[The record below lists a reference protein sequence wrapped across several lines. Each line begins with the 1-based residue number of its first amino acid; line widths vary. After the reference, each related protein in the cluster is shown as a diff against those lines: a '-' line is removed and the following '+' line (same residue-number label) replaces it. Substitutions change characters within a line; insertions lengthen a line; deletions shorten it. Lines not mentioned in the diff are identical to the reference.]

1 MNWAESPD
9 LMEIFLQEID
19 ERSERLIKGAGDLF
33 ATVIDAESLDEL
45 VRDAHTLK
53 GSAHMIG
60 KADLGAA
67 AAGLERVW
75 KLLQSKDLQPTNE
88 IAAALEATAKLLPD
102 AARDVRHRADLADA
116 TDQLSRIAES
126 IADDPIVHPE
136 PEDPTPVGGSA
147 ARMSHMPP
155 SADMP
160 GPKRPLEA
168 PLRIPSPVP
177 DQLEVPVERVP
188 ATKLPDLSESEL
200 GGLLRGLKD
209 ELSSTVTRVDT
220 GDLYQLI
227 NRAVEIGLETEAL
240 ADLTHVAIEGADPK
254 KLLIA
259 WRGQLARLSAEVAQ
273 LQDWAVS
280 LANIPVGEAASTFP
294 QLSRFLSRKLDK
306 DVTFEMSGTDLMIDR
321 QIVDL
326 IREPLRHLVVNAID
340 HGIEPAHER
349 LAAGKPA
356 TGTVTL
362 AAEIRDERLVI
373 EVTDDGRGVP
383 WADVE
388 ALARRRGL
396 STGKSEVESH
406 LFRPGFTTVAKVTEF
421 SGTGEG
427 LALVADA
434 ADKVGGSVEI
444 RSAGGRGT
452 SVTLDLPKSLILQ
465 DVVIVAVGQSFFAL
479 PAASVLGSVTISPS
493 QQTVIDGATTISFRN
508 ESVPVISLAKVIGL
522 NSDDASDQDALVV
535 STRSG
540 LIAVTVDEI
549 IDQRRVAVKSLGPIL
564 EGADHLA
571 GAAFLGGGDVL
582 VVVDQNHLGEQ
593 ARRPVEAHGAKH
605 RILVVDDS
613 SGVRQLI
620 AATLRSKGFDV
631 IVSSSAREAV
641 IEMANRNIDAL
652 VVDYSMPQ
660 SNGVQL
666 VRALRSSGVK
676 FPIIMV
682 SGVADEADKAA
693 AWEAGVDAYIDKY
706 DLRRGALLT
715 SLRRLLEEA
724 AVR

>member
-9 LMEIFLQEID
+9 LLEIFLTEID
-19 ERSERLIKGAGDLF
+19 ERSERLISGAGDLF
-33 ATVIDAESLDEL
+33 GTVVDPERLEEL

-53 GSAHMIG
+53 GSANMIG

-75 KLLQSKDLQPTNE
+75 KLLESKDLQPTGE
-88 IAAALEATAKLLPD
+88 IARALESTAKLLPD
-102 AARDVRHRADLADA
+102 AARDVRHRSDLEDA
-116 TDQLSRIAES
+116 TDELSRIAES
-126 IADDPIVHPE
+126 VDDDPV
-136 PEDPTPVGGSA
+136 A
-147 ARMSHMPP
+147 NPP
-155 SADMP
+155 S
-160 GPKRPLEA
+160 R
-168 PLRIPSPVP
+168 PSPVP
-177 DQLEVPVERVP
+177 GQSVRVVEAP
-188 ATKLPDLSESEL
+188 LPLPSPPQEIEEPQQIERHVRPGIPELSESEL

-240 ADLTHVAIEGADPK
+240 ADLTHVAIEGADPR
-254 KLLIA
+254 KLMVA
-259 WRGQLARLSAEVAQ
+259 WRGQLSRLSTEVAQ

-306 DVTFEMSGTDLMIDR
+306 DVTFEMSGTDIMIDR

-340 HGIEPAHER
+340 HGIESAAER
-349 LAAGKPA
+349 LSAGKPA

-362 AAEIRDERLVI
+362 AAEIRDERLII
-373 EVTDDGRGVP
+373 EVTDDGRGIA
-383 WADVE
+383 WEEVE
-388 ALARRRGL
+388 ALARQRGL

-406 LFRPGFTTVAKVTEF
+406 LFRPGFTTVSKVTEF

-444 RSAGGRGT
+444 RSARGRGT
-452 SVTLDLPKSLILQ
+452 SVTLDLPRSLILQ
-465 DVVIVAVGQSFFAL
+465 DVVIVAVGPTFFAL
-479 PAASVLGSVTISPS
+479 PAASVLGSVTISSSS
-493 QQTVIDGATTISFRN
+493 QTIIDGARTVPFRN
-508 ESVPVISLAKVIGL
+508 ESVPVISLAKVVGVRAE
-522 NSDDASDQDALVV
+522 SGADQDALIV

-582 VVVDQNHLGEQ
+582 VVVDHNHLGEQ
-593 ARRPVEAHGAKH
+593 ARRPLGHQGTKH
-605 RILVVDDS
+605 RVLVVDDS
-613 SGVRQLI
+613 AGVRQLI
-620 AATLRSKGFDV
+620 AATLRSKGFEV
-631 IVSSSAREAV
+631 VVSSSAREAV
-641 IEMANRNIDAL
+641 VEMANRHFDAL

-666 VRALRSSGVK
+666 VKALRSSGVTM
-676 FPIIMV
+676 PIVMV

-693 AWEAGVDAYIDKY
+693 AWSAGVDAYLDKY

-724 AVR
+724 SVR

>member
-9 LMEIFLQEID
+9 LIEIFLTEID
-19 ERSERLIKGAGDLF
+19 ERSERLISGAGDLF
-33 ATVIDAESLDEL
+33 RTVVDPELLDDL
-45 VRDAHTLK
+45 IRDAHTLK
-53 GSAHMIG
+53 GSANMIG
-60 KADLGAA
+60 KSDLGAA

-75 KLLQSKDLQPTNE
+75 KLIRSKDLQPTNE
-88 IAAALEATAKLLPD
+88 VAQALESTAKLLPD
-102 AARDVRHRADLADA
+102 AARDVRHRSDLADA

-126 IADDPIVHPE
+126 ID
-136 PEDPTPVGGSA
+136 EDPVAPSQ
-147 ARMSHMPP
+147 RSMP
-155 SADMP
+155 SAGHSP
-160 GPKRPLEA
+160 RPVEA
-168 PLRIPSPVP
+168 PLRIPSPP
-177 DQLEVPVERVP
+177 QEVAEPQPIDRNAKP
-188 ATKLPDLSESEL
+188 GSPGLSESEL

-240 ADLTHVAIEGADPK
+240 ADLTHVAIEGADPR
-254 KLLIA
+254 KLMVA
-259 WRGQLARLSAEVAQ
+259 WRGQLSRLSAEVAQ

-306 DVTFEMSGTDLMIDR
+306 DVTFEMSGTDIMIDR

-340 HGIEPAHER
+340 HGIETAAER

-362 AAEIRDERLVI
+362 AAEIRDERLII
-373 EVTDDGRGVP
+373 EVSDDGRGVA
-383 WADVE
+383 WDEVE
-388 ALARRRGL
+388 ALARQRGL

-406 LFRPGFTTVAKVTEF
+406 LFRAGFTTVSKVTEF

-444 RSAGGRGT
+444 RSARGRGT
-452 SVTLDLPKSLILQ
+452 SVTLDLPRSLILQ
-465 DVVIVAVGQSFFAL
+465 DVVIVAVGHTFFAL
-479 PAASVLGSVTISPS
+479 PAASVLGSVTISSSS
-493 QQTVIDGATTISFRN
+493 QTIIDGSPTVPFRN
-508 ESVPVISLAKVIGL
+508 ESVPVISLAKVVGL
-522 NSDDASDQDALVV
+522 RPELEADHDALIV

-582 VVVDQNHLGEQ
+582 VVVDHNHLGEQ
-593 ARRPVEAHGAKH
+593 ARRPLDHQGSKH
-605 RILVVDDS
+605 RVLVVDDS
-613 SGVRQLI
+613 AGVRQLI
-620 AATLRSKGFDV
+620 AATLRSKGYEV
-631 IVSSSAREAV
+631 VVSSSAREAV
-641 IEMANRNIDAL
+641 VEMANKHFDAL

-666 VRALRSSGVK
+666 VKALRSSGVTM
-676 FPIIMV
+676 PIVMV

-693 AWEAGVDAYIDKY
+693 AWAAGVDAYLDKY

-724 AVR
+724 NAR

>member
-1 MNWAESPD
+1 MNWAESPE
-9 LMEIFLQEID
+9 LIEIFLTEID
-19 ERSERLIKGAGDLF
+19 ERSERLIRGAGDLF
-33 ATVIDAESLDEL
+33 RTVVDPELLEEL

-53 GSAHMIG
+53 GSANMIG

-75 KLLQSKDLQPTNE
+75 KLIQSKDLQPTNDV
-88 IAAALEATAKLLPD
+88 AAALESTAKLLPD
-102 AARDVRHRADLADA
+102 AARDVRHRSDLADA

-126 IADDPIVHPE
+126 VD
-136 PEDPTPVGGSA
+136 EDPVIA
-147 ARMSHMPP
+147 PP
-155 SADMP
+155 SRP
-160 GPKRPLEA
+160 GPQPGQSARPVEA
-168 PLRIPSPVP
+168 PLPIPSPAQIEEP
-177 DQLEVPVERVP
+177 KKIERNERP
-188 ATKLPDLSESEL
+188 ALPDLSESEL
-200 GGLLRGLKD
+200 GGLLRGLRD

-240 ADLTHVAIEGADPK
+240 ADLTHVAIEGADPR
-254 KLLIA
+254 KLMVA
-259 WRGQLARLSAEVAQ
+259 WRGQLSRLSTEVAQ

-306 DVTFEMSGTDLMIDR
+306 DVTFEMSGTELMIDR

-340 HGIEPAHER
+340 HGIESAAER

-362 AAEIRDERLVI
+362 AAEIRDERLII
-373 EVTDDGRGVP
+373 EVTDDGRGVA
-383 WADVE
+383 WEDVE
-388 ALARRRGL
+388 ALARQRGL
-396 STGKSEVESH
+396 STGKSEVEAH
-406 LFRPGFTTVAKVTEF
+406 LFRAGFTTVSKVTEF

-444 RSAGGRGT
+444 RSARGRGT
-452 SVTLDLPKSLILQ
+452 SVTLDLPRSLILQ
-465 DVVIVAVGQSFFAL
+465 DVVIVAVGPTFFAL
-479 PAASVLGSVTISPS
+479 PAASVLGSVTISS
-493 QQTVIDGATTISFRN
+493 SSRTVIDGAPTVPFRN
-508 ESVPVISLAKVIGL
+508 ENVPIISLAKVVGIRAE
-522 NSDDASDQDALVV
+522 SAPDQDALIV

-582 VVVDQNHLGEQ
+582 VVVDHNHLGEQ
-593 ARRPVEAHGAKH
+593 ARRPPDHQGTKH
-605 RILVVDDS
+605 RVLVVDDS
-613 SGVRQLI
+613 AGVRQLI
-620 AATLRSKGFDV
+620 AATLRSKGYEV
-631 IVSSSAREAV
+631 VVSSSAREAV
-641 IEMANRNIDAL
+641 VEMANRHFDAL

-666 VRALRSSGVK
+666 VKALRSSGVTM
-676 FPIIMV
+676 PIVMV
-682 SGVADEADKAA
+682 SGVADEGDKAA
-693 AWEAGVDAYIDKY
+693 AWAAGVDAYLDKY

-715 SLRRLLEEA
+715 SLRRLLEEESA
-724 AVR
+724 R

>member
-9 LMEIFLQEID
+9 LLEIFLNEID
-19 ERSERLIKGAGDLF
+19 ERSERLINGAGDLF
-33 ATVIDAESLDEL
+33 RTVLDPELLEDL

-53 GSAHMIG
+53 GSANMIG
-60 KADLGAA
+60 KSDLGAA

-75 KLLQSKDLQPTNE
+75 KLITSKDLQPTNE
-88 IAAALEATAKLLPD
+88 IARALESTAKLLPD
-102 AARDVRHRADLADA
+102 AARDVRHRSDLADA
-116 TDQLSRIAES
+116 TDELSRIAES
-126 IADDPIVHPE
+126 ID
-136 PEDPTPVGGSA
+136 EDLVAALPSRQSATSRPSPRPGQVTRPV
-147 ARMSHMPP
+147 
-155 SADMP
+155 
-160 GPKRPLEA
+160 EA
-168 PLRIPSPVP
+168 PLPIPSATQEIDEP
-177 DQLEVPVERVP
+177 QQIERHTRP
-188 ATKLPDLSESEL
+188 GSPDLSESEL

-240 ADLTHVAIEGADPK
+240 ADLTHVAIEGADPR
-254 KLLIA
+254 KLMVA
-259 WRGQLARLSAEVAQ
+259 WRGQLSRLSTEVAQ

-306 DVTFEMSGTDLMIDR
+306 DVTFEMSGFDIMIDR

-340 HGIEPAHER
+340 HGIESAAER

-362 AAEIRDERLVI
+362 AAEIRDERLII
-373 EVTDDGRGVP
+373 EVTDDGRGVA
-383 WADVE
+383 WEEVE
-388 ALARRRGL
+388 ALARQRGL

-406 LFRPGFTTVAKVTEF
+406 LFRPGFTTVSKVTEF

-444 RSAGGRGT
+444 RSARGRGT
-452 SVTLDLPKSLILQ
+452 SVTLDLPRSLILQ
-465 DVVIVAVGQSFFAL
+465 DVVIVAVGHTFFAL
-479 PAASVLGSVTISPS
+479 PAASVLGSVTISS
-493 QQTVIDGATTISFRN
+493 SRQTIIDGAPTVPFRN
-508 ESVPVISLAKVIGL
+508 ESVPVISLAKVVGL
-522 NSDDASDQDALVV
+522 RPEFDTDQDALIV

-582 VVVDQNHLGEQ
+582 VVVDHNHLGEQ
-593 ARRPVEAHGAKH
+593 ARRPLDHQGTKH
-605 RILVVDDS
+605 RVLVVDDS
-613 SGVRQLI
+613 AGVRQLI
-620 AATLRSKGFDV
+620 AATLRSKGFEV
-631 IVSSSAREAV
+631 VVSSSAREGV
-641 IEMANRNIDAL
+641 VEMANRRFDAL

-666 VRALRSSGVK
+666 VRALRSSGVTM
-676 FPIIMV
+676 PIVMV
-682 SGVADEADKAA
+682 SGVADESDKAA
-693 AWEAGVDAYIDKY
+693 AWAAGVD
-706 DLRRGALLT
+706 
-715 SLRRLLEEA
+715 
-724 AVR
+724 

>member
-1 MNWAESPD
+1 LNWAESPD
-9 LMEIFLQEID
+9 LLEIFLTEID
-19 ERSERLIKGAGDLF
+19 ERSERLISGAGDLF
-33 ATVIDAESLDEL
+33 GTVVDPERLEEL

-53 GSAHMIG
+53 GSANMIG

-75 KLLQSKDLQPTNE
+75 KLLQSKDLQPTGE
-88 IAAALEATAKLLPD
+88 VAGALESTAKLLPD
-102 AARDVRHRADLADA
+102 AARDVRHRSDLADA
-116 TDQLSRIAES
+116 TDELSRIAES
-126 IADDPIVHPE
+126 IDDDPVVNSP
-136 PEDPTPVGGSA
+136 A
-147 ARMSHMPP
+147 W
-155 SADMP
+155 
-160 GPKRPLEA
+160 
-168 PLRIPSPVP
+168 PSPVP
-177 DQLEVPVERVP
+177 GQSARVVEAP
-188 ATKLPDLSESEL
+188 LPLPSPPPEIEEPQQIERHIRPGTPELSESEL
-200 GGLLRGLKD
+200 GGLLRGLRD

-240 ADLTHVAIEGADPK
+240 ADLTHVAIEGADPR
-254 KLLIA
+254 KLMVA
-259 WRGQLARLSAEVAQ
+259 WRGQLSRLSTEVAQ

-306 DVTFEMSGTDLMIDR
+306 DVTFEMSGTDIMIDR

-340 HGIEPAHER
+340 HGIESAAER
-349 LAAGKPA
+349 LSAGKPA

-362 AAEIRDERLVI
+362 AAEIRDERLII
-373 EVTDDGRGVP
+373 EVTDDGRGIA
-383 WADVE
+383 WEEVE
-388 ALARRRGL
+388 GLARQRGL

-406 LFRPGFTTVAKVTEF
+406 LFRPGFTTVSKVTEF

-444 RSAGGRGT
+444 RSARGRGT
-452 SVTLDLPKSLILQ
+452 SVTLDLPRSLILQ
-465 DVVIVAVGQSFFAL
+465 DVVIVAVGPTFFAL
-479 PAASVLGSVTISPS
+479 PAASVLGSVTISSSS
-493 QQTVIDGATTISFRN
+493 QTIIDGARTVPFRN
-508 ESVPVISLAKVIGL
+508 ESVPVISLAKVVGV
-522 NSDDASDQDALVV
+522 NAESEVDQDALIV

-582 VVVDQNHLGEQ
+582 VVVDHNHLGEQ
-593 ARRPVEAHGAKH
+593 ARRPLGHQGTKH
-605 RILVVDDS
+605 RVLVVDDS
-613 SGVRQLI
+613 AGVRQLI
-620 AATLRSKGFDV
+620 AATLRSKGFEV
-631 IVSSSAREAV
+631 VVSSSAREAV
-641 IEMANRNIDAL
+641 VEMANRHFDAL

-666 VRALRSSGVK
+666 VKALRSSGVTM
-676 FPIIMV
+676 PIVMV

-693 AWEAGVDAYIDKY
+693 AWSAGVDAYLDKY

-724 AVR
+724 SVR

>member
-9 LMEIFLQEID
+9 LIEIFLTEID
-19 ERSERLIKGAGDLF
+19 ERSERLIRGAGDLF
-33 ATVIDAESLDEL
+33 RTVVDPELLDDL

-53 GSAHMIG
+53 GSANMIG

-75 KLLQSKDLQPTNE
+75 KLIRSKDLQPTNE
-88 IAAALEATAKLLPD
+88 VAQALESTAKLLPD
-102 AARDVRHRADLADA
+102 AARDVRHRSDLADA

-126 IADDPIVHPE
+126 ID
-136 PEDPTPVGGSA
+136 EDPVA
-147 ARMSHMPP
+147 PP
-155 SADMP
+155 SRSMP
-160 GPKRPLEA
+160 QPGQNVRPVEA
-168 PLRIPSPVP
+168 PLPIPSPPQQTEEPKPIDRQVRP
-177 DQLEVPVERVP
+177 G
-188 ATKLPDLSESEL
+188 APDLSESEL

-240 ADLTHVAIEGADPK
+240 ADLTHVAIEGADPR
-254 KLLIA
+254 KLMVA
-259 WRGQLARLSAEVAQ
+259 WRGQLSRLSTEVAQ

-340 HGIEPAHER
+340 HGIESAAER

-362 AAEIRDERLVI
+362 AAEIRDERLII
-373 EVTDDGRGVP
+373 EVSDDGRGVA
-383 WADVE
+383 WEEVE
-388 ALARRRGL
+388 ALARQRGL

-406 LFRPGFTTVAKVTEF
+406 PFRAGFTTVSKVTEF

-444 RSAGGRGT
+444 RSARGRGT
-452 SVTLDLPKSLILQ
+452 SVTLDLPRSLILQ
-465 DVVIVAVGQSFFAL
+465 DVVIVAVGHTFFAL
-479 PAASVLGSVTISPS
+479 PAASVLGSVTIPTSN
-493 QQTVIDGATTISFRN
+493 QTIIDGSPTVPFRN
-508 ESVPVISLAKVIGL
+508 ESVPVISLAKVVGL
-522 NSDDASDQDALVV
+522 RAESETDLDALIV

-564 EGADHLA
+564 EGADHLS

-582 VVVDQNHLGEQ
+582 VVVDHNHLGEQ
-593 ARRPVEAHGAKH
+593 ARRPLDHQGSKH
-605 RILVVDDS
+605 RVLVVDDS
-613 SGVRQLI
+613 AGVRQLI
-620 AATLRSKGFDV
+620 AATLRSKGYDV
-631 IVSSSAREAV
+631 VVSSSAREAV
-641 IEMANRNIDAL
+641 VEMANRHFDAL

-666 VRALRSSGVK
+666 VKALRSSGVTM
-676 FPIIMV
+676 PIVMV

-693 AWEAGVDAYIDKY
+693 AWAAGVDAYLDKY

-715 SLRRLLEEA
+715 SLRRLLEEESA
-724 AVR
+724 R

>member
-9 LMEIFLQEID
+9 LLEIFLTEID
-19 ERSERLIKGAGDLF
+19 ERSERLINGAGDLF
-33 ATVIDAESLDEL
+33 RTVVDPELLDDV

-53 GSAHMIG
+53 GSANMIG

-75 KLLQSKDLQPTNE
+75 KLLRSKDLQPTNQ
-88 IAAALEATAKLLPD
+88 IAGALEATAKLLPD
-102 AARDVRHRADLADA
+102 AARNVRHRVDLADA
-116 TDQLSRIAES
+116 TDELSRIAES
-126 IADDPIVHPE
+126 IENDPIAA
-136 PEDPTPVGGSA
+136 GSVN
-147 ARMSHMPP
+147 
-155 SADMP
+155 P
-160 GPKRPLEA
+160 GPPRPVEA
-168 PLRIPSPVP
+168 PLRIPSPP
-177 DQLEVPVERVP
+177 PEIDEPTRIDRP
-188 ATKLPDLSESEL
+188 TRIDAPSLSESEL

-240 ADLTHVAIEGADPK
+240 ADLTHVAIEGADPR

-259 WRGQLARLSAEVAQ
+259 WRGQLSRLSTEVAQ

-306 DVTFEMSGTDLMIDR
+306 DVTFEMSGTELMIDR

-340 HGIEPAHER
+340 HGVEPAAER

-362 AAEIRDERLVI
+362 AAEIRDERLI
-373 EVTDDGRGVP
+373 MEVTDDGRGIA
-383 WADVE
+383 WEEVE
-388 ALARRRGL
+388 ALARQRGL

-406 LFRPGFTTVAKVTEF
+406 LFRPGFTTVSKVTEF

-444 RSAGGRGT
+444 RSAEGRGT
-452 SVTLDLPKSLILQ
+452 SVTLDLPCSLILQ
-465 DVVIVAVGQSFFAL
+465 DVVIVAIGQAFFAL
-479 PAASVLGSVTISPS
+479 PSATVLGSVTISAS
-493 QQTVIDGATTISFRN
+493 RQTIIDGAPTVPFRN
-508 ESVPVISLAKVIGL
+508 ESVPVISLAKVVGMPAV
-522 NSDDASDQDALVV
+522 SAADMDALIV

-540 LIAVTVDEI
+540 LIAVTVEEI

-582 VVVDQNHLGEQ
+582 VVVDHNHLGEQ
-593 ARRPVEAHGAKH
+593 ARRPLGHQGIKH
-605 RILVVDDS
+605 CVLVVDDS
-613 SGVRQLI
+613 AGVRQLI

-631 IVSSSAREAV
+631 VVSSSARDAV
-641 IEMANRNIDAL
+641 VEMANRPFDAL

-666 VRALRSSGVK
+666 VKALRSSGITM
-676 FPIIMV
+676 PIVMV
-682 SGVADEADKAA
+682 SGVADEEDKAT
-693 AWEAGVDAYIDKY
+693 AWDAGVDAYLDKY

-715 SLRRLLEEA
+715 SLRRLLEEEP
-724 AVR
+724 VR

>member
-1 MNWAESPD
+1 VTLNWAESPD
-9 LMEIFLQEID
+9 LLEIFLTEID
-19 ERSERLIKGAGDLF
+19 ERSERLISGAGDLF
-33 ATVIDAESLDEL
+33 RSVVDAELLDDL
-45 VRDAHTLK
+45 IRDAHTLK
-53 GSAHMIG
+53 GSANMIG

-75 KLLQSKDLQPTNE
+75 KLLRSKDLQPTNDV
-88 IAAALEATAKLLPD
+88 ARALEATAKLLPD
-102 AARDVRHRADLADA
+102 AARDVRHRSDLADA
-116 TDQLSRIAES
+116 TDELSRLAES
-126 IADDPIVHPE
+126 IDDDPLATASVQTSPPVH
-136 PEDPTPVGGSA
+136 DPRPV
-147 ARMSHMPP
+147 
-155 SADMP
+155 
-160 GPKRPLEA
+160 EA
-168 PLRIPSPVP
+168 PLRIPPPPQAIDEPPLIDRPNPTAIP
-177 DQLEVPVERVP
+177 DM
-188 ATKLPDLSESEL
+188 AGSEL

-240 ADLTHVAIEGADPK
+240 ADLTHVAIEGADPR

-259 WRGQLARLSAEVAQ
+259 WRGQLSRLSTEVAQ

-280 LANIPVGEAASTFP
+280 LADIPVGEAASTFP

-340 HGIEPAHER
+340 HGIESAAER

-356 TGTVTL
+356 TGTVSL
-362 AAEIRDERLVI
+362 AAEIRDERLII

-383 WADVE
+383 WEDVE
-388 ALARRRGL
+388 ALARQRGL
-396 STGKSEVESH
+396 NTGKSEVESH
-406 LFRPGFTTVAKVTEF
+406 LFRPGFTTVSKVTEF

-444 RSAGGRGT
+444 RSAAGRGT
-452 SVTLDLPKSLILQ
+452 SVTLDLPRSLILQ
-465 DVVIVAVGQSFFAL
+465 DVVIIAVGETFFAL
-479 PAASVLGSVTISPS
+479 AAASVLGSVTISASS
-493 QQTVIDGATTISFRN
+493 QTIIDGTPTVPFRN
-508 ESVPVISLAKVIGL
+508 ESVPVVSLASVVGMPTDPD
-522 NSDDASDQDALVV
+522 SDTDALIL

-582 VVVDQNHLGEQ
+582 VVVDHNHLGEQ
-593 ARRPVEAHGAKH
+593 ARRRLGHQGVKH
-605 RILVVDDS
+605 RVLVVDDS
-613 SGVRQLI
+613 AGVRQLI
-620 AATLRSKGFDV
+620 AATLRSKGFEV
-631 IVSSSAREAV
+631 VVASSAREAV
-641 IEMANRNIDAL
+641 VEMANRHFDAL

-666 VRALRSSGVK
+666 VRALRGSGVTM
-676 FPIIMV
+676 PIVMV

-693 AWEAGVDAYIDKY
+693 AWEVGVDAYLDKY

-715 SLRRLLEEA
+715 SLRRLLEEES
-724 AVR
+724 VR

>member
-9 LMEIFLQEID
+9 LIEIFLNEID
-19 ERSERLIKGAGDLF
+19 ERSERLISGAGDLF
-33 ATVIDAESLDEL
+33 RTVVDPELLDDL

-53 GSAHMIG
+53 GSANMIG

-75 KLLQSKDLQPTNE
+75 KLIRSKDLQPTNE
-88 IAAALEATAKLLPD
+88 VAQALESTAKLLPD
-102 AARDVRHRADLADA
+102 AARDVRHRSDLADA
-116 TDQLSRIAES
+116 TDELSRIAES
-126 IADDPIVHPE
+126 IEQDPVISP
-136 PEDPTPVGGSA
+136 PRSTPQ
-147 ARMSHMPP
+147 
-155 SADMP
+155 P
-160 GPKRPLEA
+160 GQSVRPVEA
-168 PLRIPSPVP
+168 PLPLPSPP
-177 DQLEVPVERVP
+177 QQIEEPKQIDRLSRPGGR
-188 ATKLPDLSESEL
+188 DLAESEL

-240 ADLTHVAIEGADPK
+240 ADLTHVAIEGADPH
-254 KLLIA
+254 KLMVA
-259 WRGQLARLSAEVAQ
+259 WRGQLSRLSTEVAQ

-340 HGIEPAHER
+340 HGIESAAER

-362 AAEIRDERLVI
+362 AAEIRDERLII
-373 EVTDDGRGVP
+373 EVGDDGRGVA
-383 WADVE
+383 WEEVE
-388 ALARRRGL
+388 ALARQRGL

-406 LFRPGFTTVAKVTEF
+406 LFRAGFTTVSKVTEF

-434 ADKVGGSVEI
+434 ADRVGGSVEI
-444 RSAGGRGT
+444 RSARGRGT
-452 SVTLDLPKSLILQ
+452 SVTLDLPRSLILQ
-465 DVVIVAVGQSFFAL
+465 DVVIVAVGHTFFAL
-479 PAASVLGSVTISPS
+479 PAASVLGSVTISSS
-493 QQTVIDGATTISFRN
+493 QTIIDGAPTVPFRN
-508 ESVPVISLAKVIGL
+508 ESVPVISLAKVVGL
-522 NSDDASDQDALVV
+522 RAELESDQDTLIV

-540 LIAVTVDEI
+540 LIAVTVDEV

-582 VVVDQNHLGEQ
+582 VVVDHNHLGEQ
-593 ARRPVEAHGAKH
+593 ARRPLDHQGSRYRV
-605 RILVVDDS
+605 LVVDDS
-613 SGVRQLI
+613 AGVRQLI
-620 AATLRSKGFDV
+620 AATLRSKGYEV
-631 IVSSSAREAV
+631 VVSSSAREAV
-641 IEMANRNIDAL
+641 VEMANRHFDAL

-666 VRALRSSGVK
+666 VKALRSSGVTM
-676 FPIIMV
+676 PIVMV

-693 AWEAGVDAYIDKY
+693 AWAAGVDAYLDKY

-715 SLRRLLEEA
+715 SLRRLLEEESA
-724 AVR
+724 R